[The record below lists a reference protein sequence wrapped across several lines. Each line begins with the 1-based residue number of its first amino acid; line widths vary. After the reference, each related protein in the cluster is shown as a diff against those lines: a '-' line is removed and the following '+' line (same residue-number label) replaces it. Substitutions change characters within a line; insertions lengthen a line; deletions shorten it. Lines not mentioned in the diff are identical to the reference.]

1 MNNQKLI
8 DFLNQ
13 LLANYFVMYVKL
25 HRYHWYVQG
34 KHFFQ
39 LHEKFGEMYQMFAND
54 LDELAERILIIDG
67 RPFATMEKFVKTTTL
82 IEANADNTE
91 EEMIN
96 QLIKDFKQIIA
107 EISKEG
113 MNQASRVND
122 EPTIDL
128 LVAFQRQLETHIWM
142 LNAYQESLSYN

>member
-1 MNNQKLI
+1 MNNQKLV

-39 LHEKFGEMYQMFAND
+39 LHDKFKEMYQMFAKD
-54 LDELAERILIIDG
+54 LDELAERILMIHG
-67 RPFATMEKFVKTTTL
+67 RPFATMEKFIKETTL

-96 QLIKDFKQIIA
+96 QLIEDYQQIIT
-107 EISKEG
+107 EIVEEG
-113 MNQASRVND
+113 IEKASNVDD

-128 LVAFQRQLETHIWM
+128 LVAFQTQLEKYVWM
-142 LNAYQESLSYN
+142 LNAYQENL

>member
-1 MNNQKLI
+1 MNNQKLV

-39 LHEKFGEMYQMFAND
+39 LHDKFEEMYQMFAKD
-54 LDELAERILIIDG
+54 LDELAERILMIHG
-67 RPFATMEKFVKTTTL
+67 RPFATMEKFIKETTL

-96 QLIKDFKQIIA
+96 QLIEDYQQIIT
-107 EISKEG
+107 EIVEEG
-113 MNQASRVND
+113 IEKASNVDD

-128 LVAFQRQLETHIWM
+128 LVAFQTQLEKYVWM
-142 LNAYQESLSYN
+142 LNAHQENL

>member
-1 MNNQKLI
+1 MNNQKLV

-39 LHEKFGEMYQMFAND
+39 LHDKFEEMYQMFAKD
-54 LDELAERILIIDG
+54 LDELAERILMIHG
-67 RPFATMEKFVKTTTL
+67 RPFATMEKFIKETTL

-96 QLIKDFKQIIA
+96 QLIEDYQQIIT
-107 EISKEG
+107 EIVEEG
-113 MNQASRVND
+113 IEKASNVDD

-128 LVAFQRQLETHIWM
+128 LVAFQTQLEKYVWM
-142 LNAYQESLSYN
+142 LNAYQENL

>member
-1 MNNQKLI
+1 MNNQKLV

-39 LHEKFGEMYQMFAND
+39 LHDKFEEMYQMFAKD
-54 LDELAERILIIDG
+54 LDELAERILMIHG
-67 RPFATMEKFVKTTTL
+67 RPFATMEKFIKETTL

-91 EEMIN
+91 GEMIN
-96 QLIKDFKQIIA
+96 QLIEDYQQIIT
-107 EISKEG
+107 EIVEEG
-113 MNQASRVND
+113 IEKASNVDD

-128 LVAFQRQLETHIWM
+128 LVAFQTQLEKYVWM
-142 LNAYQESLSYN
+142 LNAYQENL